1 MALLGIYMPENF
13 RIYGWVKAGVHVEE
27 RYDFLTPSP
36 PDIMLE
42 DLNWLAG
49 RLKEGRVVEEGTH
62 TGLLSDHSGAYWNLV
77 NAQQLSM
84 DEVTDLDGIQASNLE
99 ISQQGLST
107 VEDSSSKVDQ
117 IYKPRSFAQSFG
129 LLLAEQ
135 TALRKWYLALFLG
148 CAGGGGI
155 IHTLSSPQ
163 RMIAKQYN
171 EAAFPIQAYLF
182 AKIIVIFSYT
192 GQQLL
197 DAVDRASL
205 NFFILGIGTGI
216 AYFIMGFSANTIGA
230 NISPTYRQE
239 YFESVLAKPISFYDH
254 EDKLVSLNSC
264 CLSSRIR

>member
-36 PDIMLE
+36 PNIMLK

-62 TGLLSDHSGAYWNLV
+62 SGLLSDRSGAYWNLV

-84 DEVTDLDGIQASNLE
+84 DEATDLDDIQASNLE

-155 IHTLSSPQ
+155 YSYSIMP
-163 RMIAKQYN
+163 AKN
-171 EAAFPIQAYLF
+171 
-182 AKIIVIFSYT
+182 
-192 GQQLL
+192 
-197 DAVDRASL
+197 D
-205 NFFILGIGTGI
+205 
-216 AYFIMGFSANTIGA
+216 
-230 NISPTYRQE
+230 
-239 YFESVLAKPISFYDH
+239 
-254 EDKLVSLNSC
+254 C
-264 CLSSRIR
+264 